1 VKRRTF
7 NQPRREATQSTY
19 TPRPRTPAKPV
30 LIADGK
36 ARMVVQVPKANPMRS
51 EAYRRLVA
59 TLPCALCGV
68 QGFSQVAHANQGKGM
83 GIKVSDAESMPLCGP
98 RPFVLGCHAGVD
110 SGGLLN
116 KTERREC
123 ELLWAN
129 QTRMKLREMAAGDAD
144 VRRVVE
150 RTIGT

>member
-1 VKRRTF
+1 
-7 NQPRREATQSTY
+7 
-19 TPRPRTPAKPV
+19 
-30 LIADGK
+30 
-36 ARMVVQVPKANPMRS
+36 
-51 EAYRRLVA
+51 
-59 TLPCALCGV
+59 
-68 QGFSQVAHANQGKGM
+68 
-83 GIKVSDAESMPLCGP
+83 MPLCGP

-129 QTRMKLREMAAGDAD
+129 QTRMLLRKMAESDAA

-150 RTIGT
+150 QTIGL